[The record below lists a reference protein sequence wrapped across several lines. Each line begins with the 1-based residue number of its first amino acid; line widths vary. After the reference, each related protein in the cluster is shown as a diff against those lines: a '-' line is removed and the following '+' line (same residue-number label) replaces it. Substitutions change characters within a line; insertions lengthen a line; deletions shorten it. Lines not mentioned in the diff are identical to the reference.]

1 MGWIAGNLPKLLSC
15 DKKVLKYPAVS
26 PKKIGD
32 LMKQKAKIILILM
45 FTVTL
50 INTSV
55 RYMLV
60 EFPNVQESV
69 HLANTQKHVSSV
81 CRVVH
86 ASAPECDNKDIFC
99 KSMIY
104 SAITKFIF
112 ENTKIL
118 TYIWQFPR
126 ANILPQSVLLHWGGS
141 IVKTEQMFEV
151 IFPTNRTYIIV

>member
-1 MGWIAGNLPKLLSC
+1 MTISHQFTWKSLLA
-15 DKKVLKYPAVS
+15 LKMPSRHYS
-26 PKKIGD
+26 RGD
-32 LMKQKAKIILILM
+32 LMKQKTKILLILIL
-45 FTVTL
+45 TAAL

-126 ANILPQSVLLHWGGS
+126 ANILPQSVLLH
-141 IVKTEQMFEV
+141 
-151 IFPTNRTYIIV
+151 